1 MLLCTFNALLNAYC
15 SLHEKPIKIKCVDFA
30 HQKIETIILTKI
42 QFKLNFLNSHEKIC
56 ISHGAYSFDIVQLNH
71 LISNVSRISSSQNL
85 IKVLYNFPEIK
96 L

>member
-15 SLHEKPIKIKCVDFA
+15 SLHKKPIKIKCVDFA

-56 ISHGAYSFDIVQLNH
+56 ISHGAYSFDDAI
-71 LISNVSRISSSQNL
+71 ISKNKNEN
-85 IKVLYNFPEIK
+85 IKYQI
-96 L
+96 

>member
-56 ISHGAYSFDIVQLNH
+56 ISHGAYSFGTVIKYFLNK
-71 LISNVSRISSSQNL
+71 ISNIESDID
-85 IKVLYNFPEIK
+85 I
-96 L
+96 